1 MSALLFRSQCVRPL
15 VITEPMSVP
24 ISGPTS
30 GPTHTPLPHS
40 LVTTSQS
47 AQLPGG
53 RYTVEMSASVSLD
66 EAINNFKDVVTT
78 LDMTKSGM
86 DHSFI
91 PSHGIKFLNIL

>member
-24 ISGPTS
+24 IS

-86 DHSFI
+86 DHSYFW
-91 PSHGIKFLNIL
+91 SFMESNI